1 MCHIVACS
9 FQDDMSPAG
18 VAILCAALGRLGA
31 SAAAAAAATGDVST
45 PQTLQA
51 LISKHQGSMSLRQ
64 LSDSLWGLG
73 KAGLKLEERWVGKV
87 WSSMLQKSKQVRGC
101 SSRAE

>member
-1 MCHIVACS
+1 MRHIVTCS

-31 SAAAAAAATGDVST
+31 SAAAAAAAATGDAST
-45 PQTLQA
+45 AQTLQA
-51 LISKHQGSMSLRQ
+51 LISRHQASMSLRQ

-73 KAGLKLEERWVGKV
+73 KAGLELDGRWVGNV
-87 WSSMLQKSKQVRGC
+87 WSSMLQKSKQVGK
-101 SSRAE
+101 A